1 MGPPFMW
8 GRSGRAY
15 RDPGTCARSP
25 SRRLGKPWPGLF
37 SGLDPEPPGRGEQP
51 SRQRGATSCTRVDE
65 EDGGCRGQARDGG
78 VWGRPQGLEREP
90 QESPRHSAANGLSG
104 EPGSR
109 LRGSPLCSA
118 SRSGD
123 ARTFRRG
130 DRDGGHAIGLRSC
143 EVPAPGDLPEFGR
156 SLPSAAE
163 GERPAKKLVSAGVL
177 APSARAEPAGHPGLE
192 PESPVLETGAFVG
205 SVTLRTGKE
214 RCPPGN
220 KGGSK
225 GVSGRRREA

>member
-123 ARTFRRG
+123 ARTFGRG
-130 DRDGGHAIGLRSC
+130 DRDGGMRSVCDRAKCPHPAICRILADGATELGCPS
-143 EVPAPGDLPEFGR
+143 GR
-156 SLPSAAE
+156 SGPLDVQGFSAL
-163 GERPAKKLVSAGVL
+163 R
-177 APSARAEPAGHPGLE
+177 ARRSQRGTQDSNL
-192 PESPVLETGAFVG
+192 ESPVLETRGLVSAKPPIPSPFSLAPSADEIG
-205 SVTLRTGKE
+205 LRSAS
-214 RCPPGN
+214 R
-220 KGGSK
+220 
-225 GVSGRRREA
+225 